1 MMFITSD
8 PVRDAE
14 NYYNYCESH
23 KTEEEI
29 PKCPICGEEVEH
41 FGDNCEVC
49 MSVIDAALSMAL
61 DNLQHMLMVD
71 REKARDILCDRVS
84 EW

>member
-23 KTEEEI
+23 KAEEEI

-71 REKARDILCDRVS
+71 REKARDIL
-84 EW
+84 